1 MKKIWYDHE
10 AKFWN
15 EALPIGN
22 GHIGGMVFSGSY
34 QDRIQLNED
43 TLYSG
48 APIKE
53 KRSHTKEEFDSIRE
67 LLDKGE
73 YDKAN
78 ERTSEIMFGTTS
90 QPYMPAGNIF
100 IETRRMRETENDYKR
115 ALNLETGIVET
126 TYKNGTANI
135 TKEAFVSYP
144 DDVMIYHISSEC
156 PLEYFVNISNEV
168 RHTVSFSDNTLSVDG
183 KLPTD
188 VNCATGVIE
197 YDDSKESIRY
207 NTLIKAVANA
217 GIVSAGS
224 SFYIG
229 GATEVTLFITI
240 QSSFNGYDKMPE
252 SEGRDY
258 KKIAKEVIDKAVEKG
273 YEKIKEDHIK
283 DYSALFSRVS
293 LNLGEDNGLP
303 TDVRIK
309 NPKGDSQLTELLF
322 DYNRYLLIASSREGT
337 QATNLQGIW
346 SDCILPPWR
355 CNYTTNINTQMNYW
369 SAEVCALPECHL
381 PMFDFLDGLAERG
394 NCMGLKGWSTWHNT
408 DIWKYNYDSTKNP
421 MWGFWPMGG
430 VWCCRHIWE
439 HYLYTL
445 DKDFLKNNFHII
457 KGAADFLMDWMVEEN
472 GEYITSPSTSPE
484 NRFVHNGTE
493 CAVCKASGM
502 DLSIT
507 KEFFIYATKMAEILG
522 EDSSVY
528 KEYAEKIRPVQ
539 IGSDGRLLEWNGEFE
554 ELEPGHRHVS
564 HLYGVYP
571 GTTLTEGMA
580 EFDAAR
586 KSLEYRLENGGGH
599 TGWSNAWIA
608 CLYARFKDAEMA
620 NHHILNMFE
629 KSIYPNM
636 FDAHPPFQIDGN
648 FGIGAAI
655 AEMLLQSHGEKIELL
670 PALPKEWKKGEV
682 KGLKARGGY
691 TVDISWEDGKLKEYK
706 IVDKDGKEITL

>member
-48 APIKE
+48 APVKE
-53 KRSHTKEEFDSIRE
+53 KRSHTKEEFNSIRA

-100 IETRRMRETENDYKR
+100 IETRRMREAENDYKR

-135 TKEAFVSYP
+135 KKEAFVSYP

-207 NTLIKAVANA
+207 NTLVKAVANA

-252 SEGRDY
+252 TEGRDY

-293 LNLGEDNGLP
+293 LTLGEDNGLP

-408 DIWKYNYDSTKNP
+408 DIWKYNYDSTKSP

-484 NRFVHNGTE
+484 NRFIYNGTE

-636 FDAHPPFQIDGN
+636 LDAHPPFQIDGN

-670 PALPKEWKKGEV
+670 PALPKEWEKGEV

-691 TVDISWEDGKLKEYK
+691 TVDIAWEDGKLKTYK